1 MNLKGRQFSIFRF
14 FSDFCFSSP
23 PGGTWCYKTLEKK
36 FTQINNFLKRFTF
49 LQTLDVIYGFPLI
62 ISIFFSFYLQKYF
75 GCGGKGTLSPAHP
88 VAAILAGGA
97 GRRLGR
103 RWVEF
108 SDWSKTS
115 DVHHLEKRRLHLLV
129 TIYFPSFRPP
139 FSSYLFKEM
148 VNLKF
153 YDFVLHVSHC
163 FGCWCILTA
172 FKFESA
178 VTAECSCRHERVASR
193 QFKLFF
199 HFSHSRITIGII
211 IPLEG

>member
-23 PGGTWCYKTLEKK
+23 PDGTWCYKTLEKK

-148 VNLKF
+148 VNLVSF
-153 YDFVLHVSHC
+153 MTLFSTFHTVLGVDVFWLHLSLSRRSRPSVVVGMSVSLVDNLSYS
-163 FGCWCILTA
+163 FI
-172 FKFESA
+172 
-178 VTAECSCRHERVASR
+178 
-193 QFKLFF
+193 F
-199 HFSHSRITIGII
+199 HIRG
-211 IPLEG
+211 